1 METAEYAELQ
11 ILREMV
17 ARLAEACDDADLL
30 DLVCRLLA
38 QSGAA

>member
-1 METAEYAELQ
+1 METTEYAELQ

-17 ARLAEACDDADLL
+17 ARFADACDDADLL

-38 QSGAA
+38 QHGEA